1 MAAACLSTSSTGAG
15 LYGSPSSQ
23 SGGVAAIIMGESCDD
38 VLEAPGDMWCGAC
51 VDPKECVDR
60 SDDAGEC
67 EWDIRLC
74 WFTRE
79 DAPAPSAVHA

>member
-1 MAAACLSTSSTGAG
+1 MDAACLSTSNTGAG

-23 SGGVAAIIMGESCDD
+23 SGGVAAIIIGESCDE
-38 VLEAPGDMWCGAC
+38 VLDAPGDMWCGAC

-67 EWDIRLC
+67 E
-74 WFTRE
+74 
-79 DAPAPSAVHA
+79 